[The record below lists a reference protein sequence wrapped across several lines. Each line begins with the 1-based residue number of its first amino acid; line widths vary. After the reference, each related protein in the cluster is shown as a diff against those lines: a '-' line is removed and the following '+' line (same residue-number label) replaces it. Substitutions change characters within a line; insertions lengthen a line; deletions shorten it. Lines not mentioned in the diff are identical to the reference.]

1 MTRSGGMCLP
11 WILPWQKNMTLDPIQ
26 KLVTAAKDDDRRQL
40 TRNWRESKLAELNYV
55 GLTSALVT
63 SAFASAIGW
72 QTVNL
77 IPYVLGIWFGGLILV
92 LTSIFIATAQSI
104 AVYRLTTSDEGL
116 DELAGLLGN
125 NPQDPG
131 SSQPRR
137 FQVLAWQMPVMLLNL
152 SITLFLIG
160 LLCQIFNSYTM
171 TRKDVK
177 VGSDPQSGGLCDSGS
192 ESKLIELILM

>member
-26 KLVTAAKDDDRRQL
+26 KLVTAAKDDERRQL
-40 TRNWRESKLAELNYV
+40 TRYWRESKLAELNYV
-55 GLTSALVT
+55 GLTSVQDPVGMKIVEHSALVT

-116 DELAGLLGN
+116 DELARLLGYN
-125 NPQDPG
+125 TQDPG
-131 SSQPRR
+131 RSRPRR
-137 FQVLAWQMPVMLLNL
+137 IQVLAWQMPVMLLNL

-177 VGSDPQSGGLCDSGS
+177 VGSYPSG
-192 ESKLIELILM
+192 